1 MNIDPAGSRKKDCRS
16 LDSVHGNPDAAHHNG
31 RTVVIITACAWNFN
45 ERKIDTMTKIEN
57 IPAYLR
63 EHGLFNVWRYETDP
77 KGRRTKMP
85 YNPNNPQYRGD
96 STDRSTFAPLNT
108 AAARANGFDGI
119 GIGIFDSV
127 AAIDIDHC
135 MKDGKLS
142 AMAADIVETMDAYT
156 EISPSGEG
164 LRILFLAP
172 GFRYDDNKYYINNRK
187 NELEIYLP
195 GMTNKYVTVTGNTL
209 RRRDMIDRTDRLQ
222 PILDKYMKKPQQT
235 TQTAAPM
242 PGTPA
247 DISDRELLDKA
258 MNAANGSKFA
268 ALWEGGLY
276 GYPSQSEADQALCNL
291 LAFWTGKDAARM
303 EALFRQSGLCRESG
317 GKYKSPAHYT
327 KYLQKTI
334 AKAID
339 SCGDVYTPPQERPQA
354 PQGAGKA
361 GQGEIPSPGQ
371 KTPQEAPQPRK
382 TALQLFD
389 EFMGKVQTE
398 AYKPLQT
405 GMPAFDRLLG
415 GGIVRQALVILT
427 AAPGTGKTAL
437 ASQVFE
443 EMAKQGADVI
453 FLNLEMSREQLFAR
467 SVSRICH
474 RQGHKG
480 ISAADVLKGYSWDD
494 TRRGFIQAAADEYR
508 RTIAERMQYNPEGT
522 GTTLDSIMNVL
533 NAAGE
538 AAKQAGKPAPV
549 VILDY
554 LHLITTDKREEQ
566 AEILKKA
573 VAALKGYAIQYDT
586 FVFAIS
592 ANNRAANTSGIV
604 SLDSGRDTSAIEYS
618 ADIQLSLN
626 YAALADRR
634 KKDNGEYYKASNPD
648 DMAELQRG
656 DANGNREMLVQVLKN
671 RMNAPGGKL
680 YMSFNPAASVFYP
693 VDKYATPPAY
703 YRGFTPIDD
712 EDPDNPF
719 TAPKMT
725 I

>member
-1 MNIDPAGSRKKDCRS
+1 MI
-16 LDSVHGNPDAAHHNG
+16 
-31 RTVVIITACAWNFN
+31 
-45 ERKIDTMTKIEN
+45 KIEN
-57 IPAYLR
+57 IPEYLR
-63 EHGLFNVWRYETDP
+63 NNGLFNVWRYETDA

-85 YNPNNPQYRGD
+85 YNPNNTQSRGD
-96 STDRSTFAPLNT
+96 STDRSTFAPLTT
-108 AAARANGFDGI
+108 AAARANGFDGL

-156 EISPSGEG
+156 ETSPSGEG

-172 GFRYDDNKYYINNRK
+172 GFQYDRDKYYINNQK
-187 NELEIYLP
+187 NGLEIYLP

-209 RRRDMIDRTDRLQ
+209 RRRDALDRTDRLQ
-222 PILDKYMKKPQQT
+222 TILDKYMTRPQQT

-242 PGTPA
+242 PGRPA
-247 DISDRELLDKA
+247 DISDAELIEKA
-258 MNAANGSKFA
+258 RNAANGRKFA
-268 ALWEGGLY
+268 ELWDGGLC

-303 EALFRQSGLCRESG
+303 EALFRQSGLNRESG
-317 GKYKSPAHYT
+317 GKYKSPAHYE

-334 AKAID
+334 AKAIS
-339 SCGDVYTPPQERPQA
+339 SCGEVYTPPQERPQA
-354 PQGAGKA
+354 PQQPGTPADDKNPA
-361 GQGEIPSPGQ
+361 PGQ
-371 KTPQEAPQPRK
+371 EPPQEAPQPRK

-389 EFMGKVQTE
+389 EFIGQVQTE
-398 AYKPLQT
+398 AYKPLET

-415 GGIVRQALVILT
+415 GGILRQSLVILT

-467 SVSRICH
+467 SVSRIAH
-474 RQGHKG
+474 KQGHKG

-494 TRRGFIQAAADEYR
+494 ARKRYVMEAADEYR
-508 RTIAERMQYNPEGT
+508 RTIATRMQYNPDGCNT
-522 GTTLDSIMNVL
+522 NIDIILKTLDD
-533 NAAGE
+533 AGQ
-538 AAKQAGKPAPV
+538 AAKEAGKPAPV
-549 VILDY
+549 CVLDY

-573 VAALKGYAIQYDT
+573 VAGLKGYAIKYDT

-618 ADIQLSLN
+618 ADTQLSLN

-656 DANGNREMLVQVLKN
+656 DANGNREMIVQVLKN
-671 RMNAPGGKL
+671 RLNAPGGKL

-703 YRGFTPIDD
+703 YKGGGFTPIDD

-719 TAPKMT
+719 

>member
-1 MNIDPAGSRKKDCRS
+1 
-16 LDSVHGNPDAAHHNG
+16 
-31 RTVVIITACAWNFN
+31 
-45 ERKIDTMTKIEN
+45 MTKIEN

-63 EHGLFNVWRYETDP
+63 EHGLFCLWKYEDRD
-77 KGRRTKMP
+77 GRRTKMP
-85 YNPNNPQYRGD
+85 YNPNSQQDRAKSN
-96 STDRSTFAPLNT
+96 DRSTFAPMAT
-108 AAARANGFDGI
+108 AQARAAGFDGI
-119 GIGIFDSV
+119 GIGIFDDI
-127 AAIDIDHC
+127 AGIDIDHC
-135 MKDGKLS
+135 IDDAGQLS
-142 AMAADIVETMDAYT
+142 PMAQDIVQTMDAYT
-156 EISPSGEG
+156 EISPSGKG

-172 GFRYDDNKYYINNRK
+172 GFQYDKDRYYIK
-187 NELEIYLP
+187 ESKQGLEVYIA
-195 GMTNKYVTVTGNTL
+195 GMTNRYLTVTGNTL
-209 RRRDMIDRTDRLQ
+209 RSSDLVDRTKQLQSVLDR
-222 PILDKYMKKPQQT
+222 YMKRNTADQQPQGQ
-235 TQTAAPM
+235 QSLDSWQYVRMQQRTAA
-242 PGTPA
+242 
-247 DISDRELLDKA
+247 DLSDRELIDRA
-258 MNAANGSKFA
+258 MNARNGSAFT
-268 ALWEGGLY
+268 ALWNGDIS
-276 GYPSQSEADQALCNL
+276 GYPSHSEADQALCNL

-303 EALFRQSGLCRESG
+303 DALFRQSGLMRDKWNRRQSGTTYGAITIQKAIASCRE
-317 GKYKSPAHYT
+317 
-327 KYLQKTI
+327 
-334 AKAID
+334 
-339 SCGDVYTPPQERPQA
+339 VYTPPQERPQA

-361 GQGEIPSPGQ
+361 GQGENPTPGQ

-415 GGIVRQALVILT
+415 GGIVRQALVILI

-453 FLNLEMSREQLFAR
+453 FLNLEMSREQLLAR

-494 TRRGFIQAAADEYR
+494 TRRAYIQEAADEYR

-573 VAALKGYAIQYDT
+573 VAALKGYAIRYDT

-671 RMNAPGGKL
+671 RLNAPGGKL

-693 VDKYATPPAY
+693 VDKYAIPPAY
-703 YRGFTPIDD
+703 YKGGFTPIDD

-719 TAPKMT
+719 

>member
-1 MNIDPAGSRKKDCRS
+1 
-16 LDSVHGNPDAAHHNG
+16 
-31 RTVVIITACAWNFN
+31 
-45 ERKIDTMTKIEN
+45 MTKIEN
-57 IPAYLR
+57 IPVYLR
-63 EHGLFNVWRYETDP
+63 KHGLFCLWKYEVVN
-77 KGRRTKMP
+77 GRTTKVP
-85 YNPNNPQYRGD
+85 YNPNSPQD
-96 STDRSTFAPLNT
+96 KAKSNDPATFAPMTT
-108 AAARANGFDGI
+108 AAARTNGFDGL
-119 GIGIFDSV
+119 GVGIFGTV
-127 AAIDIDHC
+127 AGIDIDHC

-142 AMAADIVETMDAYT
+142 AMAADIVEMMDAYT

-172 GFRYDDNKYYINNRK
+172 GFRYDTGKYYIK
-187 NELEIYLP
+187 DSKQGLEIYIA
-195 GMTNKYVTVTGNTL
+195 GMTQRYLTVTGNTL
-209 RRRDMIDRTDRLQ
+209 RSRDILDRSDRLQ
-222 PILDKYMKKPQQT
+222 TILDKYMKRPQQP

-242 PGTPA
+242 PGSPA

-258 MNAANGSKFA
+258 MNARNGGQFKS
-268 ALWEGGLY
+268 LWEGSIMN
-276 GYPSQSEADQALCNL
+276 YPSQSEADQALCNL

-303 EALFRQSGLCRESG
+303 DALFRQSGLMRDKWNRRQSG
-317 GKYKSPAHYT
+317 TTYGAI
-327 KYLQKTI
+327 TI
-334 AKAID
+334 QKAIA
-339 SCGDVYTPPQERPQA
+339 SCGEVYTPPQERPQA

-361 GQGEIPSPGQ
+361 GQGENPTPGQ

-415 GGIVRQALVILT
+415 GGIVRQALIILT

-453 FLNLEMSREQLFAR
+453 FLNLEMSREQLLAR

-494 TRRGFIQAAADEYR
+494 TRRAYIKEAADEYR
-508 RTIAERMQYNPEGT
+508 RTIAERMQYNPDGSGT
-522 GTTLDSIMNVL
+522 NLDSIMNVL

-554 LHLITTDKREEQ
+554 LHLITTDKREDQ

-671 RMNAPGGKL
+671 RLNAPGGKL

-703 YRGFTPIDD
+703 YKGGGFTPIDD

-719 TAPKMT
+719 

>member
-1 MNIDPAGSRKKDCRS
+1 
-16 LDSVHGNPDAAHHNG
+16 
-31 RTVVIITACAWNFN
+31 
-45 ERKIDTMTKIEN
+45 MTKIEN

-63 EHGLFNVWRYETDP
+63 EHGFFCLWKYEDRD
-77 KGRRTKMP
+77 GRRTKVP
-85 YNPNNPQYRGD
+85 YNPNSPQYGAR
-96 STDRSTFAPLNT
+96 SNDRSTFAPMDK
-108 AAARANGFDGI
+108 AAARANGFDGL
-119 GIGIFDSV
+119 GIGIFDSI
-127 AAIDIDHC
+127 AGIDIDHC

-142 AMAADIVETMDAYT
+142 AMAADIVEMMDAYT

-172 GFRYDDNKYYINNRK
+172 GFRYDTGKYYIK
-187 NELEIYLP
+187 DSKQGLEIYIA
-195 GMTNKYVTVTGNTL
+195 GMTQRYLTVTGNTL
-209 RRRDMIDRTDRLQ
+209 RSRDILDRSDRLQ
-222 PILDKYMKKPQQT
+222 TILDKYMKRPQQP

-242 PGTPA
+242 PGSPA

-258 MNAANGSKFA
+258 MNARNGGQFKS
-268 ALWEGGLY
+268 LWEGSITN
-276 GYPSQSEADQALCNL
+276 YPSQSEADQALCNL

-303 EALFRQSGLCRESG
+303 DALFRQSGLMRDKWNRRQSG
-317 GKYKSPAHYT
+317 TTYGAI
-327 KYLQKTI
+327 TI
-334 AKAID
+334 QKAIA
-339 SCGDVYTPPQERPQA
+339 SCGEVYTPPQERPQA

-361 GQGEIPSPGQ
+361 GQGETPTPGQ
-371 KTPQEAPQPRK
+371 KTPQETPQPRK

-415 GGIVRQALVILT
+415 GGIVRQALIILT

-453 FLNLEMSREQLFAR
+453 FLNLEMSREQLLAR

-494 TRRGFIQAAADEYR
+494 TRRAYIKEAADEYR
-508 RTIAERMQYNPEGT
+508 RTIAERMQYNPDGSGT
-522 GTTLDSIMNVL
+522 NLDSIMNVL

-538 AAKQAGKPAPV
+538 SAKQAGKPAPV

-554 LHLITTDKREEQ
+554 LHLITTDKREDQ

-671 RMNAPGGKL
+671 RLNAPGGKL

-703 YRGFTPIDD
+703 YKGGGFTPIDD

-719 TAPKMT
+719 

>member
-1 MNIDPAGSRKKDCRS
+1 
-16 LDSVHGNPDAAHHNG
+16 
-31 RTVVIITACAWNFN
+31 
-45 ERKIDTMTKIEN
+45 
-57 IPAYLR
+57 
-63 EHGLFNVWRYETDP
+63 
-77 KGRRTKMP
+77 
-85 YNPNNPQYRGD
+85 
-96 STDRSTFAPLNT
+96 
-108 AAARANGFDGI
+108 
-119 GIGIFDSV
+119 
-127 AAIDIDHC
+127 
-135 MKDGKLS
+135 MK
-142 AMAADIVETMDAYT
+142 
-156 EISPSGEG
+156 
-164 LRILFLAP
+164 R
-172 GFRYDDNKYYINNRK
+172 
-187 NELEIYLP
+187 
-195 GMTNKYVTVTGNTL
+195 
-209 RRRDMIDRTDRLQ
+209 
-222 PILDKYMKKPQQT
+222 PQQP

-242 PGTPA
+242 PGSPA

-258 MNAANGSKFA
+258 MNAGNGGQFKS
-268 ALWEGGLY
+268 LWEGSIMN
-276 GYPSQSEADQALCNL
+276 YPSQSEADQALCNL

-303 EALFRQSGLCRESG
+303 DALFRQSGLMRDKWNRRQSG
-317 GKYKSPAHYT
+317 TTYGAI
-327 KYLQKTI
+327 TI
-334 AKAID
+334 QKAIA
-339 SCGDVYTPPQERPQA
+339 SCGEVYTPPQERPQA
-354 PQGAGKA
+354 PQGAEKA
-361 GQGEIPSPGQ
+361 GQGENPSPGQ
-371 KTPQEAPQPRK
+371 KTPQEATQPRK

-453 FLNLEMSREQLFAR
+453 FLNLEMSREQLLAR

-494 TRRGFIQAAADEYR
+494 TRRAYIQEAADEYR
-508 RTIAERMQYNPEGT
+508 RTIAERMQYNPEGS
-522 GTTLDSIMNVL
+522 GTNLDSIMNVL

-671 RMNAPGGKL
+671 RLNAPGGKL

-693 VDKYATPPAY
+693 VDKYATAY
-703 YRGFTPIDD
+703 KGGGFTPIDD

-719 TAPKMT
+719 

>member
-1 MNIDPAGSRKKDCRS
+1 
-16 LDSVHGNPDAAHHNG
+16 
-31 RTVVIITACAWNFN
+31 
-45 ERKIDTMTKIEN
+45 MTKIEN

-63 EHGLFNVWRYETDP
+63 EHGLFCLWKYEDRD
-77 KGRRTKMP
+77 GRRTKMP
-85 YNPNNPQYRGD
+85 YNPNSPQDRAK
-96 STDRSTFAPLNT
+96 SNDRSTFAPMDK
-108 AAARANGFDGI
+108 AAARANGFDGL
-119 GIGIFDSV
+119 GIGIFDSI
-127 AAIDIDHC
+127 AGIDIDHC

-172 GFRYDDNKYYINNRK
+172 GFRYDTGKYYIK
-187 NELEIYLP
+187 DSKQGLEIYIA
-195 GMTNKYVTVTGNTL
+195 GMTQRYLTVTGNTL
-209 RRRDMIDRTDRLQ
+209 RSRDILDKADKLQ
-222 PILDKYMKKPQQT
+222 TILDKYMKRPQQP

-242 PGTPA
+242 PGSPA

-258 MNAANGSKFA
+258 MNARNGGQFKS
-268 ALWEGGLY
+268 LWEGNIMN
-276 GYPSQSEADQALCNL
+276 YPSQSEADQALCNL

-303 EALFRQSGLCRESG
+303 DALFRQSGLMRDKWNRRQSG
-317 GKYKSPAHYT
+317 TTYGAI
-327 KYLQKTI
+327 TI
-334 AKAID
+334 QKAIA
-339 SCGDVYTPPQERPQA
+339 SCGEVYTPPQKRPQA
-354 PQGAGKA
+354 PQGTGKA
-361 GQGEIPSPGQ
+361 GQGENPTPGQ

-453 FLNLEMSREQLFAR
+453 FLNLEMSREQLLAR

-494 TRRGFIQAAADEYR
+494 TRRAYIQEAADEYR

-573 VAALKGYAIQYDT
+573 VAALKGYAIRYDT

-671 RMNAPGGKL
+671 RLNAPGGKL

-703 YRGFTPIDD
+703 YKGGFTPIDD

-719 TAPKMT
+719 

>member
-1 MNIDPAGSRKKDCRS
+1 
-16 LDSVHGNPDAAHHNG
+16 
-31 RTVVIITACAWNFN
+31 
-45 ERKIDTMTKIEN
+45 MTKIEN

-63 EHGLFNVWRYETDP
+63 EHGLFCLWKYETDQT
-77 KGRRTKMP
+77 GRRTKML
-85 YNPNNPQYRGD
+85 YDPNNPQYKGR
-96 STDRSTFAPLNT
+96 SNDRSTFAPMDK
-108 AAARANGFDGI
+108 AASRANGFDGL
-119 GIGIFDSV
+119 GIGIFDSI

-142 AMAADIVETMDAYT
+142 AMAADIMETMDAYT
-156 EISPSGEG
+156 ETSPSGEG
-164 LRILFLAP
+164 LHILFLAP
-172 GFRYDDNKYYINNRK
+172 GFRYDDNEYYINNQK
-187 NELEIYLP
+187 SGLEIYLP
-195 GMTNKYVTVTGNTL
+195 EMTKKYVTITGNTL
-209 RRRDMIDRTDRLQ
+209 RSRDMQDRTDRLQ
-222 PILDKYMKKPQQT
+222 PILDKYMKKQKPQQT
-235 TQTAAPM
+235 TQTTAPM
-242 PGTPA
+242 PGRPA
-247 DISDRELLDKA
+247 DVSDAELIEKA
-258 MNAANGSKFA
+258 RNAANGRKFA
-268 ALWEGGLY
+268 ELWDGGLC
-276 GYPSQSEADQALCNL
+276 GYPSQSEADQALCNI

-303 EALFRQSGLCRESG
+303 EALFRQSGLCREGG

-334 AKAID
+334 AKAIAN
-339 SCGDVYTPPQERPQA
+339 CGDVYTPPQERPQA

-398 AYKPLQT
+398 AYKPLET

-415 GGIVRQALVILT
+415 GGILRQSLVILT

-467 SVSRICH
+467 SVSRICYK
-474 RQGHKG
+474 QGHKG

-494 TRRGFIQAAADEYR
+494 TRRGFIQDAANVYR
-508 RTIAERMQYNPEGT
+508 RTIAERMQYNPDGCNT
-522 GTTLDSIMNVL
+522 NIDIILKTLDD
-533 NAAGE
+533 AGQ
-538 AAKQAGKPAPV
+538 AAKAAGKPAPV
-549 VILDY
+549 CVLDY
-554 LHLITTDKREEQ
+554 LHLITTDKRED
-566 AEILKKA
+566 AGEILKKA
-573 VAALKGYAIQYDT
+573 VAGLKEYAIKYNT

-618 ADIQLSLN
+618 ADYQLSLN

-656 DANGNREMLVQVLKN
+656 DANGNREMIVQVLKN
-671 RMNAPGGKL
+671 RLNAPGGKL
-680 YMSFNPAASVFYP
+680 YLSFNPAASVFYEI
-693 VDKYATPPAY
+693 DRHITDFYS
-703 YRGFTPIDD
+703 GFTQLSD

-719 TAPKMT
+719 IEKMT

>member
-1 MNIDPAGSRKKDCRS
+1 
-16 LDSVHGNPDAAHHNG
+16 
-31 RTVVIITACAWNFN
+31 
-45 ERKIDTMTKIEN
+45 MTKIEN

-63 EHGLFNVWRYETDP
+63 EHGLFNVWRYEDRD
-77 KGRRTKMP
+77 GRRTKMP
-85 YNPNNPQYRGD
+85 YNPNNPQERGR
-96 STDRSTFAPLNT
+96 SNDRSTFATLET
-108 AAARANGFDGI
+108 AAARANGFDGL
-119 GIGIFDSV
+119 GIGIFDSI
-127 AAIDIDHC
+127 AGIDIDHC

-142 AMAADIVETMDAYT
+142 SLAADIVETMDAYT

-172 GFRYDDNKYYINNRK
+172 GFQYDTGKYYIK
-187 NELEIYLP
+187 DSKQGLELYIA
-195 GMTNKYVTVTGNTL
+195 GMTQRYLTVTGNTL
-209 RRRDMIDRTDRLQ
+209 RSRDILDRSDRLQ
-222 PILDKYMKKPQQT
+222 TILDKYMKRPQQT

-247 DISDRELLDKA
+247 DISDAEVSEKA
-258 MNAANGSKFA
+258 KSAGNGVKFA
-268 ALWEGGLY
+268 TLWEGGLY
-276 GYPSQSEADQALCNL
+276 GYASQSEADQALCNL

-303 EALFRQSGLCRESG
+303 DALFRQSGLMRDKWNRRQRG
-317 GKYKSPAHYT
+317 TTYGAI
-327 KYLQKTI
+327 TI
-334 AKAID
+334 QKAID
-339 SCGDVYTPPQERPQA
+339 TCQEVYTPPQERPQA
-354 PQGAGKA
+354 PQQPGKPAGDKN
-361 GQGEIPSPGQ
+361 PTPGQ
-371 KTPQEAPQPRK
+371 ETPQEAPQPRK

-398 AYKPLQT
+398 AYKPLRT

-453 FLNLEMSREQLFAR
+453 FLNLEMSREQLLAR

-494 TRRGFIQAAADEYR
+494 TRRGFIQEAADEYR

-549 VILDY
+549 AILDY

>member
-1 MNIDPAGSRKKDCRS
+1 
-16 LDSVHGNPDAAHHNG
+16 
-31 RTVVIITACAWNFN
+31 
-45 ERKIDTMTKIEN
+45 MTKTEN

-63 EHGLFNVWRYETDP
+63 EHGLFNVWRYETDQ

-85 YNPNNPQYRGD
+85 YNPNSPQYRGD

-108 AAARANGFDGI
+108 AAARTNDFDGI

-156 EISPSGEG
+156 ETSPSGEG

-187 NELEIYLP
+187 NGLEIYLP

-222 PILDKYMKKPQQT
+222 PILDKYMKKPQQP

-258 MNAANGSKFA
+258 RNAANGRKFA
-268 ALWEGGLY
+268 ELWDGGLC

-334 AKAID
+334 AKAIA

-427 AAPGTGKTAL
+427 AAPGAGKTTFV
-437 ASQVFE
+437 SQVFE

-453 FLNLEMSREQLFAR
+453 FLNLEMSREQLLAR
-467 SVSRICH
+467 SVSRIAY
-474 RQGHKG
+474 RNGNKS
-480 ISAADVLKGYSWDD
+480 ISAADVLQGYLWKDND
-494 TRRGFIQAAADEYR
+494 IRRDAILKAAEEYR
-508 RTIAERMQYNPEGT
+508 NTIAERMHYNPEGT
-522 GTTLDSIMNVL
+522 GTTLDSIMKTL
-533 NAAGE
+533 EEAGQ
-538 AAKQAGKPAPV
+538 AAKAAGKPAPV
-549 VILDY
+549 CVLDY

-566 AEILKKA
+566 TEILKKA
-573 VAALKGYAIQYDT
+573 VAELKAWAIRYDT

-592 ANNRAANTSGIV
+592 ASNRTSNSSGV
-604 SLDSGRDTSAIEYS
+604 QSLDSGRDTSAIEYS
-618 ADIQLSLN
+618 ADVQLALN

-656 DANGNREMLVQVLKN
+656 DINGNREMLVQVLKN
-671 RMNAPGGKL
+671 RLNAPGGKL
-680 YMSFNPAASVFYP
+680 YLSFNPAASVFFP

-703 YRGFTPIDD
+703 YKGGFTPIDD

-719 TAPKMT
+719 

>member
-1 MNIDPAGSRKKDCRS
+1 
-16 LDSVHGNPDAAHHNG
+16 
-31 RTVVIITACAWNFN
+31 
-45 ERKIDTMTKIEN
+45 MTKTEN

-63 EHGLFNVWRYETDP
+63 EHGLFCLWKYEKDRN
-77 KGRRTKMP
+77 GRITKMP
-85 YNPNNPQYRGD
+85 YNPNRPQYRGD

-108 AAARANGFDGI
+108 AAARTKGFDGI

-127 AAIDIDHC
+127 AAIDIDDC

-172 GFRYDDNKYYINNRK
+172 GFRYDDKVYYINNQK
-187 NELEIYLP
+187 SGLEIYLP
-195 GMTNKYVTVTGNTL
+195 GMTWKYVSVTGNTL

-222 PILDKYMKKPQQT
+222 PILDKYMKRKQQP

-247 DISDRELLDKA
+247 DISDAELIEKA
-258 MNAANGSKFA
+258 KSAKNGVKFTT
-268 ALWEGGLY
+268 LWEGGLY
-276 GYPSQSEADQALCNL
+276 SYASQSEADQALCNL

-303 EALFRQSGLCRESG
+303 DALFRQSGLMRDKWNRRQSG
-317 GKYKSPAHYT
+317 TTYGAI
-327 KYLQKTI
+327 TI
-334 AKAID
+334 QNAID
-339 SCGDVYTPPQERPQA
+339 NCGEVYTPPQERPQA
-354 PQGAGKA
+354 PQTDETKKDDK
-361 GQGEIPSPGQ
+361 IPTDGQ

-389 EFMGKVQTE
+389 EFIGKVQTE

-453 FLNLEMSREQLFAR
+453 FLNLEMSREQLLAR

-494 TRRGFIQAAADEYR
+494 TRRAYIQEAADEYR

-573 VAALKGYAIQYDT
+573 VAALKGYAIRYDT

-656 DANGNREMLVQVLKN
+656 DANGNREMIVQVLKN
-671 RMNAPGGKL
+671 RLNTPGGKL

-703 YRGFTPIDD
+703 YKGGFTPIDD

-719 TAPKMT
+719 

>member
-1 MNIDPAGSRKKDCRS
+1 
-16 LDSVHGNPDAAHHNG
+16 
-31 RTVVIITACAWNFN
+31 
-45 ERKIDTMTKIEN
+45 MTKIEN

-63 EHGLFNVWRYETDP
+63 EHGLFCLWKYEDRD
-77 KGRRTKMP
+77 GRRTKMP
-85 YNPNNPQYRGD
+85 YNPNSPQDRAK
-96 STDRSTFAPLNT
+96 SNDRSTFAPMDK
-108 AAARANGFDGI
+108 AAARANGFNGL
-119 GIGIFDSV
+119 GIGIFGSI
-127 AAIDIDHC
+127 AGIDIDHC

-172 GFRYDDNKYYINNRK
+172 GFRYDTGKYYIK
-187 NELEIYLP
+187 DSKQGLEIYIA
-195 GMTNKYVTVTGNTL
+195 GMTQRYLTVTGNTL
-209 RRRDMIDRTDRLQ
+209 RSRDILDRADRLQ
-222 PILDKYMKKPQQT
+222 TILDKYMKRPQQP

-242 PGTPA
+242 PGSPA

-258 MNAANGSKFA
+258 MNARNGGQFKS
-268 ALWEGGLY
+268 LWEGSIMN
-276 GYPSQSEADQALCNL
+276 YPSQSEADQALCNL

-303 EALFRQSGLCRESG
+303 DALFRQSGLMRDKWNRRQSG
-317 GKYKSPAHYT
+317 TTYGAI
-327 KYLQKTI
+327 TI
-334 AKAID
+334 QKAIA
-339 SCGDVYTPPQERPQA
+339 SCGEVYTPPQKRPQA

-361 GQGEIPSPGQ
+361 GQGENHTPGQ

-453 FLNLEMSREQLFAR
+453 FLNLEMSREQLLAR

-634 KKDNGEYYKASNPD
+634 KKDNGEYYKASDPD

-693 VDKYATPPAY
+693 VDKYAIPPAY

>member
-1 MNIDPAGSRKKDCRS
+1 
-16 LDSVHGNPDAAHHNG
+16 
-31 RTVVIITACAWNFN
+31 
-45 ERKIDTMTKIEN
+45 MTKIEN

-63 EHGLFNVWRYETDP
+63 EHGLFNVWRYETDQ

-142 AMAADIVETMDAYT
+142 SLAADIVETMDAYT

-172 GFRYDDNKYYINNRK
+172 GFRYDDNEYYINNR
-187 NELEIYLP
+187 NNGLEIYLP

-209 RRRDMIDRTDRLQ
+209 RSRDILDRSDRLQ
-222 PILDKYMKKPQQT
+222 TILDKYMKRPQQT

-247 DISDRELLDKA
+247 DISDAELIEKA
-258 MNAANGSKFA
+258 KSAGNGVKFA
-268 ALWEGGLY
+268 TLWEGGLY
-276 GYPSQSEADQALCNL
+276 GYASQSEADQALCNL

-303 EALFRQSGLCRESG
+303 DALFRQSGLMRDKWNRRQRG
-317 GKYKSPAHYT
+317 TTYGAI
-327 KYLQKTI
+327 TI
-334 AKAID
+334 QKAID
-339 SCGDVYTPPQERPQA
+339 TCQEVYTPPQERPQA

-453 FLNLEMSREQLFAR
+453 FLNLEMSREQLLAR

-494 TRRGFIQAAADEYR
+494 TRRGFIQEAADEYR

-549 VILDY
+549 AILDY

-719 TAPKMT
+719 

>member
-1 MNIDPAGSRKKDCRS
+1 
-16 LDSVHGNPDAAHHNG
+16 
-31 RTVVIITACAWNFN
+31 
-45 ERKIDTMTKIEN
+45 MTKIEN

-63 EHGLFNVWRYETDP
+63 EHGLFCLWKYEDRD
-77 KGRRTKMP
+77 GRRTKMP
-85 YNPNNPQYRGD
+85 YNPNSPQDRAK
-96 STDRSTFAPLNT
+96 SNDRSTFAPMDK
-108 AAARANGFDGI
+108 AAARANGFDGL
-119 GIGIFDSV
+119 GIGIFDSI
-127 AAIDIDHC
+127 AGIDIDHC

-142 AMAADIVETMDAYT
+142 AMAADIVEMMDAYT

-172 GFRYDDNKYYINNRK
+172 GFRYDTGKYYIK
-187 NELEIYLP
+187 DSKQGLEIYIA
-195 GMTNKYVTVTGNTL
+195 GMTQRYLTVTGNTL
-209 RRRDMIDRTDRLQ
+209 RSRDILDRADRLQ
-222 PILDKYMKKPQQT
+222 TILDKYMKRPQQP

-242 PGTPA
+242 PGSPA

-258 MNAANGSKFA
+258 MNARNGGQFKS
-268 ALWEGGLY
+268 LWEGSIMN
-276 GYPSQSEADQALCNL
+276 YPSQSEADQALCNL

-303 EALFRQSGLCRESG
+303 DALFRQSGLMRDKWNRRQSG
-317 GKYKSPAHYT
+317 TTYGAI
-327 KYLQKTI
+327 TI
-334 AKAID
+334 QKAIA
-339 SCGDVYTPPQERPQA
+339 SCGEVYTPSQKRPQA
-354 PQGAGKA
+354 PQGTGKA
-361 GQGEIPSPGQ
+361 GQGENPTPGQ

-453 FLNLEMSREQLFAR
+453 FLNLEMSREQLLAR

-474 RQGHKG
+474 RQEHKG
-480 ISAADVLKGYSWDD
+480 ISASDVLKGYSWDD
-494 TRRGFIQAAADEYR
+494 TRRAYIQEAADEYR

-573 VAALKGYAIQYDT
+573 VAALKGYAIRYDT

-671 RMNAPGGKL
+671 RLNAPGGKL

-703 YRGFTPIDD
+703 YKGGFTPIDD

-719 TAPKMT
+719 

>member
-1 MNIDPAGSRKKDCRS
+1 
-16 LDSVHGNPDAAHHNG
+16 
-31 RTVVIITACAWNFN
+31 
-45 ERKIDTMTKIEN
+45 MTKIEN
-57 IPAYLR
+57 IPEYLR
-63 EHGLFNVWRYETDP
+63 NNGLFNVWRYEDRD
-77 KGRRTKMP
+77 GRRTKMP
-85 YNPNNPQYRGD
+85 YNPNSPQDKGR
-96 STDRSTFAPLNT
+96 SNDRSTFAPLNT
-108 AAARANGFDGI
+108 AAARANGFDGL

-135 MKDGKLS
+135 MTGGKLS
-142 AMAADIVETMDAYT
+142 DMAADIVETMDAYT
-156 EISPSGEG
+156 ETSPSGEG

-172 GFRYDDNKYYINNRK
+172 GFHYDTGKYYINNQK
-187 NELEIYLP
+187 NGLEIYLP

-209 RRRDMIDRTDRLQ
+209 RSRDMQDRTDRLQ
-222 PILDKYMKKPQQT
+222 TILDKYMTRPQQT
-235 TQTAAPM
+235 AQTAAPM
-242 PGTPA
+242 PGRPA
-247 DISDRELLDKA
+247 DISDAELIEKA
-258 MNAANGSKFA
+258 RNAANGRKFA
-268 ALWEGGLY
+268 ELWDGGLC

-303 EALFRQSGLCRESG
+303 EALFRQSGLNRESG
-317 GKYKSPAHYT
+317 GKYKSPAHYE

-334 AKAID
+334 AKAIS
-339 SCGDVYTPPQERPQA
+339 SCGEVYTPPQERPQA
-354 PQGAGKA
+354 PQQPGTPADGKNPTP
-361 GQGEIPSPGQ
+361 EQ

-389 EFMGKVQTE
+389 EFIGKVQTE

-453 FLNLEMSREQLFAR
+453 FLNLEMSREQLLAR

-480 ISAADVLKGYSWDD
+480 ISAADILKGYAWKEDE
-494 TRRGFIQAAADEYR
+494 TRKRYIQEAADEYR

-533 NAAGE
+533 QSAGN

-634 KKDNGEYYKASNPD
+634 KKDSGEYYKASNPD

-671 RMNAPGGKL
+671 RLNAPGGKL
-680 YMSFNPAASVFYP
+680 YMSFNPAASVFYEI
-693 VDKYATPPAY
+693 DRHATPPAY
-703 YRGFTPIDD
+703 YKGGGFTPIDD

-719 TAPKMT
+719 

>member
-1 MNIDPAGSRKKDCRS
+1 
-16 LDSVHGNPDAAHHNG
+16 
-31 RTVVIITACAWNFN
+31 
-45 ERKIDTMTKIEN
+45 MTKIEN

-63 EHGLFNVWRYETDP
+63 EHGLFCLWKYEDRD
-77 KGRRTKMP
+77 GRRTKMP
-85 YNPNNPQYRGD
+85 YNPNSLQDRAKSN
-96 STDRSTFAPLNT
+96 DRSTFAPMAT
-108 AAARANGFDGI
+108 TQARAAGFDGI
-119 GIGIFDSV
+119 GIGIFDDI
-127 AAIDIDHC
+127 AGIDIDHC
-135 MKDGKLS
+135 IDDAGQLS
-142 AMAADIVETMDAYT
+142 PMAQDIVQTMDAYT
-156 EISPSGEG
+156 EISPSGKG

-172 GFRYDDNKYYINNRK
+172 GFQYDKDRYYIK
-187 NELEIYLP
+187 ESKQGLEVYIA
-195 GMTNKYVTVTGNTL
+195 GMTNRYLTVTGNTL
-209 RRRDMIDRTDRLQ
+209 RSSDLVDRTKQLQSVLDR
-222 PILDKYMKKPQQT
+222 YMKRNTADQQPQGQ
-235 TQTAAPM
+235 QSLDSWQYVRMQQRTAA
-242 PGTPA
+242 
-247 DISDRELLDKA
+247 DLSDRELIDRA
-258 MNAANGSKFA
+258 MNARNGSAFT
-268 ALWEGGLY
+268 ALWNGDISD
-276 GYPSQSEADQALCNL
+276 YPSHSEADQALCNL

-303 EALFRQSGLCRESG
+303 DALFRQSGLMRDKWNRRQSGTTYGAITIQKAIASCRE
-317 GKYKSPAHYT
+317 
-327 KYLQKTI
+327 
-334 AKAID
+334 
-339 SCGDVYTPPQERPQA
+339 VYTPPQERPQA

-361 GQGEIPSPGQ
+361 GQGENPTPGQ

-453 FLNLEMSREQLFAR
+453 FLNLEMSREQLLAR

-554 LHLITTDKREEQ
+554 LHLITTDKREDQ

-671 RMNAPGGKL
+671 RLNAPGGKL
-680 YMSFNPAASVFYP
+680 YISFNPAASVFYP

-703 YRGFTPIDD
+703 YSRFTPIDD

>member
-1 MNIDPAGSRKKDCRS
+1 
-16 LDSVHGNPDAAHHNG
+16 
-31 RTVVIITACAWNFN
+31 
-45 ERKIDTMTKIEN
+45 MTKIEN

-63 EHGLFNVWRYETDP
+63 EHGLFCLWKYEDRD
-77 KGRRTKMP
+77 GRRTKMP
-85 YNPNNPQYRGD
+85 YNPNSLQDRAKSN
-96 STDRSTFAPLNT
+96 DRSTFAPMAT
-108 AAARANGFDGI
+108 TQARAAGFDGI
-119 GIGIFDSV
+119 GIGIFDDI
-127 AAIDIDHC
+127 AGIDIDHC
-135 MKDGKLS
+135 IDDAGQLS
-142 AMAADIVETMDAYT
+142 PMAQDIVQTMDAYT
-156 EISPSGEG
+156 EISPSGKG

-172 GFRYDDNKYYINNRK
+172 GFQYDKDRYYIK
-187 NELEIYLP
+187 ESKQGLEVYIA
-195 GMTNKYVTVTGNTL
+195 GMTNRYLTVTGNTL
-209 RRRDMIDRTDRLQ
+209 RSSDLVDRTKQLQSVLDR
-222 PILDKYMKKPQQT
+222 YMKRNTADQQPQGQ
-235 TQTAAPM
+235 QSLDSWQYVRMQQRTAA
-242 PGTPA
+242 
-247 DISDRELLDKA
+247 DLSDRELIDRA
-258 MNAANGSKFA
+258 MNARNGSAFT
-268 ALWEGGLY
+268 ALWNGDISD
-276 GYPSQSEADQALCNL
+276 YPSHSEADQALCNL

-303 EALFRQSGLCRESG
+303 DALFRQSGLMRDKWNRRQSGTTYGAITIQKAIASCRE
-317 GKYKSPAHYT
+317 
-327 KYLQKTI
+327 
-334 AKAID
+334 
-339 SCGDVYTPPQERPQA
+339 VYTPPQERPQA

-361 GQGEIPSPGQ
+361 GQGEKPTPGQ

-453 FLNLEMSREQLFAR
+453 FLNLEMSREQLLAR

-494 TRRGFIQAAADEYR
+494 TRRAYIQEAADEYR

-573 VAALKGYAIQYDT
+573 VAALKGYAIRYDT

-671 RMNAPGGKL
+671 RLNAPGGKL

-693 VDKYATPPAY
+693 VDKYAIPPAY
-703 YRGFTPIDD
+703 YKGGFTPIDD

-719 TAPKMT
+719 

>member
-1 MNIDPAGSRKKDCRS
+1 
-16 LDSVHGNPDAAHHNG
+16 
-31 RTVVIITACAWNFN
+31 
-45 ERKIDTMTKIEN
+45 MTKTEN

-63 EHGLFNVWRYETDP
+63 EHGLFCLWKYETDQT
-77 KGRRTKMP
+77 GRRTKMP
-85 YNPNNPQYRGD
+85 YNPNDPQYRAR
-96 STDRSTFAPLNT
+96 SNDRSTFAPMNT
-108 AAARANGFDGI
+108 AAARANGFDGL
-119 GIGIFDSV
+119 GIGIFDSI

-172 GFRYDDNKYYINNRK
+172 GFQYDTGKYYIK
-187 NELEIYLP
+187 DSKQGLELYIA
-195 GMTNKYVTVTGNTL
+195 GMTQRYLTVTGNTL
-209 RRRDMIDRTDRLQ
+209 RSRDILDRSDRLQ
-222 PILDKYMKKPQQT
+222 TILDKYMKRQQQP

-242 PGTPA
+242 PGSPA

-258 MNAANGSKFA
+258 MNARNGGQFKS
-268 ALWEGGLY
+268 LWEGSIMN
-276 GYPSQSEADQALCNL
+276 YPSQSEADQALCNL

-303 EALFRQSGLCRESG
+303 DALFRQSGLMRDKWNRRQSG
-317 GKYKSPAHYT
+317 TTYGAI
-327 KYLQKTI
+327 TI
-334 AKAID
+334 QKAIA
-339 SCGDVYTPPQERPQA
+339 SCGEVYTPPQERPQA

-361 GQGEIPSPGQ
+361 GQGENPTPGQ

-453 FLNLEMSREQLFAR
+453 FLNLEMSREQLLAR

-494 TRRGFIQAAADEYR
+494 TRRAYIQEAADEYR
-508 RTIAERMQYNPEGT
+508 RTIAERMQYNPDGSGT
-522 GTTLDSIMNVL
+522 NLDSIMNVL

-573 VAALKGYAIQYDT
+573 VAALKGYAIRYDT

-671 RMNAPGGKL
+671 RLNAPGGKL

-703 YRGFTPIDD
+703 YKGGFTPIDD

-719 TAPKMT
+719 

>member
-63 EHGLFNVWRYETDP
+63 EHGLFNVWRYETDQ

-85 YNPNNPQYRGD
+85 YNPNNPQCRGD

-172 GFRYDDNKYYINNRK
+172 GFRYDDNEYYINNQK
-187 NELEIYLP
+187 SGLEIYLP
-195 GMTNKYVTVTGNTL
+195 EMTKKYVTVTGNTL
-209 RRRDMIDRTDRLQ
+209 RSRDMLDRADRLQ
-222 PILDKYMKKPQQT
+222 TILDKYMKRPQQP

-258 MNAANGSKFA
+258 MNARNGGQFKS
-268 ALWEGGLY
+268 LWEGSIMN
-276 GYPSQSEADQALCNL
+276 YPSQSEADLALCNL

-334 AKAID
+334 AKAIT
-339 SCGDVYTPPQERPQA
+339 SCVDVYTPPQERPQA
-354 PQGAGKA
+354 PQTGGKPA
-361 GQGEIPSPGQ
+361 DDKNPAPEQ

-382 TALQLFD
+382 TAMQLFN

-398 AYKPLQT
+398 AYKPLET

-415 GGIVRQALVILT
+415 GGILRQSLVILT

-467 SVSRICH
+467 SVSRICYK
-474 RQGHKG
+474 QGHKG
-480 ISAADVLKGYSWDD
+480 ISAADVLKGYSWDG
-494 TRRGFIQAAADEYR
+494 TRRGFIQDAADEYR

-538 AAKQAGKPAPV
+538 AAKQADKPAPV
-549 VILDY
+549 CVLDY

-573 VAALKGYAIQYDT
+573 VAALKGYAIRYDT

-592 ANNRAANTSGIV
+592 ANNRAANASGIV

-618 ADIQLSLN
+618 ADYQLSLN
-626 YAALADRR
+626 YAALANRR
-634 KKDNGEYYKASNPD
+634 KKDNGEYYKTSNPD

-656 DANGNREMLVQVLKN
+656 DANGNREMIVQVLKN
-671 RMNAPGGKL
+671 RLNAPGGKL
-680 YMSFNPAASVFYP
+680 YLSFNPAASVFYP

-703 YRGFTPIDD
+703 YKGGGFTPIDD

-719 TAPKMT
+719 

>member
-1 MNIDPAGSRKKDCRS
+1 MRDK
-16 LDSVHGNPDAAHHNG
+16 
-31 RTVVIITACAWNFN
+31 W
-45 ERKIDTMTKIEN
+45 
-57 IPAYLR
+57 
-63 EHGLFNVWRYETDP
+63 
-77 KGRRTKMP
+77 
-85 YNPNNPQYRGD
+85 
-96 STDRSTFAPLNT
+96 DR
-108 AAARANGFDGI
+108 
-119 GIGIFDSV
+119 
-127 AAIDIDHC
+127 
-135 MKDGKLS
+135 
-142 AMAADIVETMDAYT
+142 
-156 EISPSGEG
+156 
-164 LRILFLAP
+164 
-172 GFRYDDNKYYINNRK
+172 
-187 NELEIYLP
+187 
-195 GMTNKYVTVTGNTL
+195 
-209 RRRDMIDRTDRLQ
+209 
-222 PILDKYMKKPQQT
+222 
-235 TQTAAPM
+235 
-242 PGTPA
+242 
-247 DISDRELLDKA
+247 
-258 MNAANGSKFA
+258 
-268 ALWEGGLY
+268 
-276 GYPSQSEADQALCNL
+276 
-291 LAFWTGKDAARM
+291 
-303 EALFRQSGLCRESG
+303 RQSGTTYG
-317 GKYKSPAHYT
+317 AI
-327 KYLQKTI
+327 TI
-334 AKAID
+334 QKAID
-339 SCGDVYTPPQERPQA
+339 TCQEVYTPPQERPQA
-354 PQGAGKA
+354 PQGAEKA
-361 GQGEIPSPGQ
+361 GQGENPTPGQ

-453 FLNLEMSREQLFAR
+453 FLNLEMSREQLLAR

-494 TRRGFIQAAADEYR
+494 TRRAYIQEAADEYR

-522 GTTLDSIMNVL
+522 GTNLDSIMNVL

-573 VAALKGYAIQYDT
+573 VAALKGYAIRYDT

-656 DANGNREMLVQVLKN
+656 DANGNREMIVQVLKN
-671 RMNAPGGKL
+671 RLNTPGGKL

-703 YRGFTPIDD
+703 YKGGFTPIDD

-719 TAPKMT
+719 

>member
-1 MNIDPAGSRKKDCRS
+1 
-16 LDSVHGNPDAAHHNG
+16 
-31 RTVVIITACAWNFN
+31 
-45 ERKIDTMTKIEN
+45 MT
-57 IPAYLR
+57 R
-63 EHGLFNVWRYETDP
+63 
-77 KGRRTKMP
+77 
-85 YNPNNPQYRGD
+85 
-96 STDRSTFAPLNT
+96 
-108 AAARANGFDGI
+108 
-119 GIGIFDSV
+119 
-127 AAIDIDHC
+127 
-135 MKDGKLS
+135 
-142 AMAADIVETMDAYT
+142 
-156 EISPSGEG
+156 
-164 LRILFLAP
+164 
-172 GFRYDDNKYYINNRK
+172 
-187 NELEIYLP
+187 
-195 GMTNKYVTVTGNTL
+195 KYVTVTGNTL
-209 RRRDMIDRTDRLQ
+209 RSRDILDRADRLQ
-222 PILDKYMKKPQQT
+222 TILDKYMKKPQQT

-334 AKAID
+334 AKAIA

-415 GGIVRQALVILT
+415 GGIVRQSLVILT

-453 FLNLEMSREQLFAR
+453 FLNLEMSREQLLAR

-549 VILDY
+549 AILDY